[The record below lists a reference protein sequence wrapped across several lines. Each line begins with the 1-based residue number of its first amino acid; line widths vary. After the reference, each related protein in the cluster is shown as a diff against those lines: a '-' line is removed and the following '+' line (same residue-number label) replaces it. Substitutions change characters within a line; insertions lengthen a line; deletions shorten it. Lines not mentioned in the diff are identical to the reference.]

1 MLSAWSRQHT
11 LMRRI
16 ISIAALFLFI
26 NCFIFPDAEAAVDTS
41 ASPYEL
47 SEVSSAYARSD
58 PETFTVPAHLGEV
71 KYFHRGDT
79 DKIVMH
85 IQDAHCN
92 RFAQHKISDII
103 DYLNREYGVSMVN
116 LEGGSGDYDLSVF
129 TSITGEAIRMEV
141 ADYFVKT
148 GDVNGAEF
156 YAINNPGKVKLWGIE
171 DKDLYLANLK
181 IYQDSLGYKQD
192 VDKHLN
198 ELTYILNNLKRHI
211 YTPALLKTDMAYNA
225 YKAEKMEFR
234 EYLEFLIEK
243 AGKNAIEVRRY
254 KNLYLLGKAMELED
268 TIDFRKANTER
279 STLVDELKKSLSR
292 NETREL
298 VTRSVDFK
306 AKKISQKAFYN
317 YLLGK
322 VKETTM
328 DVGRFPAFSN
338 YVIYVGIYEAVDRVK
353 VMVELDE
360 LEAEIKEP
368 LYGNDTQ
375 RRLNTLSR
383 NLALTKNLFAI
394 TLTRTDYQY
403 YRENEDLFVVR
414 DYLKFIAEEAPR
426 YKIGARPGADITKLD
441 SYRENIVKFYEYS
454 FKRDEVFLKNMRF
467 SAVPGGSRSAVLMTG
482 GFHTDNLCGLF
493 EKEGISYVSIIP
505 KFTSEK
511 GYECPYFDL
520 LAGETADIQQMLR
533 SALAR
538 GATLQIASKLSA
550 LGKDVWDREE
560 VDAFHDAVIMLRM
573 IGEQKGSD
581 AIRKGV
587 KNIVLSEN
595 REDLI
600 VSLQDDSEIHI
611 NLSEFKAT
619 VRSVTLQE
627 AVDEGYDPEKLINQ
641 AVSIATHNRE
651 ADSEKYALHKAT
663 KVLEGGKTIVVV
675 TAETSALRDLNEK
688 WGHTDFDLVRDAF
701 GDASGK
707 YLIGNKE
714 ELTKMGVT
722 LVGYYQPYGGRWQYA
737 FEVDNAVYN
746 EKKGT
751 FEDFLDGMLESSIE
765 FAQNYGKESK
775 LSDTEAFNVIM
786 GVSDPREGELTSLQ
800 AVEIEKLRD
809 VLFEVK
815 RELKGKPDIIAE
827 VESWIALTEK
837 SPPAEIGDIASR
849 VAGFDMANLK
859 VFGEYCSDHL
869 GISPK
874 AENFAKEFVK
884 AIKRRASG
892 AYYLELIE
900 NIISDSDSL
909 IVYAENKYYA
919 DPALGNFKYWA
930 GRSVREK
937 DELNIFKSPSAGKPR
952 KRVFFHDQD
961 AADKW
966 IESNKGDVRYFKGQ
980 RLPKHIPDFERV
992 EQEKGLLVERIKK
1005 ETIER
1010 GKITDDLKKE
1020 VDSFIARTVRLS
1032 FVSEF
1037 GLLQGS
1043 SVINTLMRKFLNI
1056 AEAKKKGTIFRVN
1069 IDFDYLSKFLKAQ
1082 GDAIKARGMLIVQ
1095 REFEDA
1101 FGDKTGVVAT
1111 AQKGAGDE
1119 MVVVGYLDGGEVVL
1133 KKAIE
1138 TVVEG
1143 INGQLKKLKFGEPG
1157 EEPEFITTEVTHEFI
1172 DEKGK
1177 GKIEESKKW
1186 APSVSAGYAGFE
1198 VEGVD
1203 VRDLLKMEKLLDPN
1217 AEKANDEAKKKG
1229 KERVKFHESVGAG
1242 EVDTIRGAEIEPV
1255 ISSELFERLGLE
1267 VPELSGIL
1275 DKIERLKR
1283 GDKLTE
1289 GAVPEDISEE
1299 GEARADAAF
1308 VDVDVS
1314 AESLL
1319 FGLQDPTGNAA
1330 LTDKIGEMSDGL
1342 KPGGVNIIV
1351 DESYDDLTA
1360 SVRRKWAQKTGRKF
1374 RKKWGVNVEYRP
1386 EKLSDEKS
1394 IGNIL
1399 NRIREDLKDEEKY
1412 PAPMVLFKCVRAET
1426 VTRLKKLLDE
1436 EYMEL
1441 KNVVSIVDLSKAGVK
1456 ADEHHDNIVR
1466 LIHYANQVLNWERLG
1481 AYFKTGEK
1489 ERMRLGKEMIS
1500 RLRQAKYFDENQFYR
1515 KFGKEGVKNASN
1527 EEFFKFMEDL
1537 KTGEILVTITKI
1549 DWKEIQEYNDAME
1562 AVYRSL

>member
-1 MLSAWSRQHT
+1 
-11 LMRRI
+11 MRRI

-587 KNIVLSEN
+587 KDIVLPKNSEN
-595 REDLI
+595 LI

-627 AVDEGYDPEKLINQ
+627 AAADKGYASEELIGQSASIETRNS
-641 AVSIATHNRE
+641 AVTE
-651 ADSEKYALHKAT
+651 ADAEARVLDPAYAGLIGKWVVNGEVVSDEHITAEEIEADAALQLTHTDSES
-663 KVLEGGKTIVVV
+663 GVV
-675 TAETSALRDLNEK
+675 TRMVVGIVET
-688 WGHTDFDLVRDAF
+688 
-701 GDASGK
+701 
-707 YLIGNKE
+707 
-714 ELTKMGVT
+714 
-722 LVGYYQPYGGRWQYA
+722 
-737 FEVDNAVYN
+737 VDN
-746 EKKGT
+746 
-751 FEDFLDGMLESSIE
+751 
-765 FAQNYGKESK
+765 
-775 LSDTEAFNVIM
+775 
-786 GVSDPREGELTSLQ
+786 
-800 AVEIEKLRD
+800 
-809 VLFEVK
+809 EVK
-815 RELKGKPDIIAE
+815 RKIQEELECLLEMTNVLTTKGENSEYSIIEGLIDEIINVKVGME
-827 VESWIALTEK
+827 VKIIEEH
-837 SPPAEIGDIASR
+837 EIIKG
-849 VAGFDMANLK
+849 
-859 VFGEYCSDHL
+859 VFGV
-869 GISPK
+869 
-874 AENFAKEFVK
+874 NNVV
-884 AIKRRASG
+884 
-892 AYYLELIE
+892 YLNRELI
-900 NIISDSDSL
+900 NSPLSL
-909 IVYAENKYYA
+909 LHEMIHGSAKLKKLFEGVDAHTI
-919 DPALGNFKYWA
+919 
-930 GRSVREK
+930 GRGVGE
-937 DELNIFKSPSAGKPR
+937 
-952 KRVFFHDQD
+952 
-961 AADKW
+961 
-966 IESNKGDVRYFKGQ
+966 DVR
-980 RLPKHIPDFERV
+980 
-992 EQEKGLLVERIKK
+992 
-1005 ETIER
+1005 
-1010 GKITDDLKKE
+1010 
-1020 VDSFIARTVRLS
+1020 IAYEMLD
-1032 FVSEF
+1032 
-1037 GLLQGS
+1037 GS
-1043 SVINTLMRKFLNI
+1043 SKGAEDVGPFIDVLN
-1056 AEAKKKGTIFRVN
+1056 KKMEDLGLRQMTGSEKELIRYNFNHWEERRNAVPLYVN
-1069 IDFDYLSKFLKAQ
+1069 IDVS
-1082 GDAIKARGMLIVQ
+1082 
-1095 REFEDA
+1095 
-1101 FGDKTGVVAT
+1101 
-1111 AQKGAGDE
+1111 
-1119 MVVVGYLDGGEVVL
+1119 
-1133 KKAIE
+1133 
-1138 TVVEG
+1138 
-1143 INGQLKKLKFGEPG
+1143 
-1157 EEPEFITTEVTHEFI
+1157 
-1172 DEKGK
+1172 EK
-1177 GKIEESKKW
+1177 
-1186 APSVSAGYAGFE
+1186 
-1198 VEGVD
+1198 
-1203 VRDLLKMEKLLDPN
+1203 
-1217 AEKANDEAKKKG
+1217 
-1229 KERVKFHESVGAG
+1229 
-1242 EVDTIRGAEIEPV
+1242 
-1255 ISSELFERLGLE
+1255 
-1267 VPELSGIL
+1267 
-1275 DKIERLKR
+1275 
-1283 GDKLTE
+1283 
-1289 GAVPEDISEE
+1289 
-1299 GEARADAAF
+1299 
-1308 VDVDVS
+1308 
-1314 AESLL
+1314 SLL
-1319 FGLQDPTGNAA
+1319 FGLQDHLDPTGNAA

-1426 VTRLKKLLDE
+1426 VTQLKKLLDE